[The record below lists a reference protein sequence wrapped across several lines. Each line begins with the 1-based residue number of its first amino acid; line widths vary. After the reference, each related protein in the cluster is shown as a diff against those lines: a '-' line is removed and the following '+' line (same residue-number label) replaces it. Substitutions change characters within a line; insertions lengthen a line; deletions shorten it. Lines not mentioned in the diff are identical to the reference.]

1 MCFTEKDVN
10 LVLVYDTLN
19 SFTDAVLHRQ
29 KNAREVK
36 LVGTTVTKPTDQNKE
51 EWCQGIGWLPIDLF
65 SGIYMHVWACLCT
78 QSRHRRR
85 PMMNVRRSV
94 YRFELRCAFYR
105 HY

>member
-65 SGIYMHVWACLCT
+65 SGICT
-78 QSRHRRR
+78 SGLVYVHRVDTGGV
-85 PMMNVRRSV
+85 P
-94 YRFELRCAFYR
+94 
-105 HY
+105 